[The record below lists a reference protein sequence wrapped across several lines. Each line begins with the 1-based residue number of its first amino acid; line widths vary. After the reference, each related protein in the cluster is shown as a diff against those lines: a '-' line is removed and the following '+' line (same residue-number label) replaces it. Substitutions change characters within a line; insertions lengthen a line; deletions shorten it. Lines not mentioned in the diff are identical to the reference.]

1 MRVLERCTILLC
13 VMVCAAFAQYG
24 FDFMCM
30 DDTIQSGTDLI
41 EFHFRLENTGSLP
54 DSYAVDCRVIDSVPG
69 WFETFCA
76 GGGCA
81 EPGIILYDYLT
92 VGTIDSFV
100 KISVWPTSGYAVE
113 ILNLHIQ
120 SVAEPTLRDSINVY
134 AVGEASIKEKNTNI
148 HALQRITVNPNPVA
162 RVCGIKYQL
171 HQKTTVRVSL
181 LTAYG
186 RVVWQTFDEN
196 KDSGSHEHVLDMSNL
211 PQGVYFL
218 KVDTMGWSDTEK
230 VIILK

>member
-1 MRVLERCTILLC
+1 MRILERCITLLC

-30 DDTIQSGTDLI
+30 DDTIQSGSDLI

-69 WFETFCA
+69 WFEIFCA
-76 GGGCA
+76 GGACA
-81 EPGIILYDYLT
+81 EPGIILYDYLE
-92 VGTIDSFV
+92 VGAIDTFV

-134 AVGEASIKEKNTNI
+134 AVGEASIEEKNANI
-148 HALQRITVNPNPVA
+148 HGPQHITVKPNPVT
-162 RVCGIKYQL
+162 RVCAVKYQL
-171 HQKTTVRVSL
+171 YQKTTVRMSL

-186 RVVWQTFDEN
+186 KVVWQTIDEN
-196 KDSGSHEHVLDMSNL
+196 RDPGSHEYVLDISNL

-218 KVDTMGWSDTEK
+218 KLDTMRWFDTEK